1 MQTID
6 LAYVG
11 CGIYEELARETKC
24 RQIQPRVRGTM

>member
-11 CGIYEELARETKC
+11 CGIYEELARNKC